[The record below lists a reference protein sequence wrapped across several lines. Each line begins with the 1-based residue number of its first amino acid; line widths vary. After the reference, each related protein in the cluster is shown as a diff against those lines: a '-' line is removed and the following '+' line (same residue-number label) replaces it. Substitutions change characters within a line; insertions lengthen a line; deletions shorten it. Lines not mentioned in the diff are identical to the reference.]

1 MICYFSKHYP
11 NLNNAGNKAKTD
23 IETIW
28 QQQGF
33 KNIGISRQTGKN
45 KISGFLLT
53 LASIL
58 KTSFSLRKNDILLIQ
73 YPLKK
78 YYSFICRVARL
89 KKANTITLI
98 HDLGSFRRQK
108 LTIPQE
114 IKRLNQSHYIV
125 AHNTSMQKWLQD
137 NGLAVP
143 CGCLGIFDYLSPEP
157 ATDRLP
163 NTSHYEI
170 VYAGALSPRKN
181 QFLYQIGKFITNHR
195 IHLYG
200 KGFEPALAQGK
211 KQFDYKGF
219 IPSDKLIRE
228 VKGDFG
234 LVWDG
239 DSISACSGDWGH
251 YLQYNNPHKTSL
263 YIRCELPVII
273 WKKAALASFIKD
285 NGIGICVDSLEE
297 LNDILNHLSP
307 EDIINMKKNIKSVS
321 QKLANGHYTLSAT
334 QTAIEKLQQHLPA
347 SN

>member
-1 MICYFSKHYP
+1 M
-11 NLNNAGNKAKTD
+11 
-23 IETIW
+23 
-28 QQQGF
+28 
-33 KNIGISRQTGKN
+33 
-45 KISGFLLT
+45 
-53 LASIL
+53 
-58 KTSFSLRKNDILLIQ
+58 
-73 YPLKK
+73 
-78 YYSFICRVARL
+78 
-89 KKANTITLI
+89 
-98 HDLGSFRRQK
+98 
-108 LTIPQE
+108 
-114 IKRLNQSHYIV
+114 
-125 AHNTSMQKWLQD
+125 
-137 NGLAVP
+137 
-143 CGCLGIFDYLSPEP
+143 
-157 ATDRLP
+157 
-163 NTSHYEI
+163 
-170 VYAGALSPRKN
+170 
-181 QFLYQIGKFITNHR
+181 
-195 IHLYG
+195 
-200 KGFEPALAQGK
+200 AQGK
-211 KQFDYKGF
+211 KQFDYRGF

-239 DSISACSGDWGH
+239 DSVSACSGDWGH